1 MTKLAAQIERMA
13 AAAEKLEQSY
23 SAQVDVVQKLSSAFS
38 SMDVGGAVSGIEA
51 LNKTLGGMQEKMK
64 DAGKTSESTFS
75 RLAKSVESTGKS
87 LSQKFPKSVAVAVGA
102 LTGFYQGIKNVL
114 ALARGVS
121 GFIGSFVD
129 GLANIAVSIIAIP
142 FKMFEGLIDLAAKSG
157 NGMNELAVAIEKLRK
172 EFGALTGPTNK
183 AIVSVSKEL
192 KGFSDTGLSAWR
204 VFGTLAERLD
214 YIRELATE
222 MGGTFAKVRKEFEEN
237 GGALLAYQKG
247 LGISNEDMK
256 GIGRN
261 AISMGE
267 KTTVALKDM
276 TKQSYALGDA
286 FGLDAKLISRDMSKA
301 MTDVKH
307 FGGATVKAIGE
318 ASTYAR
324 KLGLEL
330 KDITGTLDAFDTFDS
345 AAENAA
351 KLSQAFGTNI
361 DAFKLMEEQDPAK
374 QLDMLRKSFRD
385 AGVDASN
392 FNRAQLKLVSGTTGL
407 DESTVK
413 TALSMKNQG
422 ASMSEIQKKS
432 GEAEKRTMTQAQ
444 AMGQLSDAIE
454 RMVKSGAAQTGG
466 FWDMFVKGFLGG
478 IQQSKEFQTII
489 WNIKRA
495 LDETYRQ
502 GVRLGRMFVDMFPG
516 VKDFLGGIGDFF
528 QPAKFKRMVGGVVD
542 VLRDWMAGLT
552 SNNGSASFSNL
563 MDKIQEKF
571 FDFFNSET
579 SSGKRMITGFKTFL
593 KTMATVI
600 GEGIKSFI
608 PKLTEGIK
616 SITELI
622 TDPKKFLAG
631 AKSGGSGA
639 MSIVMEIIDPI
650 IKAFDNPVMMNNLWK
665 AIKGFASIL
674 FDKLADLLYEAAKAM
689 PIKGW
694 VAIGAV
700 LFGPAVG
707 QAILGAGIN
716 LLGGAIKNVFI
727 KSAEKALVDK
737 AVTAAFEKATGAL
750 VTKGAEA
757 ATSAATDAVSKGAT
771 SAATS
776 GAGGI
781 SKLASLLANPYV
793 LVAVAALAITVG
805 AFALAKTSM
814 KNESE
819 KLQDAI
825 DDEEWLKKLED
836 KSKTVDERIDMMKQ
850 ERIKHLKKADDEA
863 GAGILNFLRGGMS
876 EQEADARAKGE
887 SINKQL
893 MEEKTKK
900 DRELIV
906 GTPEYQAKMKLAADQ
921 NKKRILDS
929 MGPVTVEN
937 AAERFK
943 KVGDLAK
950 QVSGKDFDLADK
962 MKMIRD
968 KLDSVDFSIFGN
980 KEKEDKLNLA
990 LTALSSVK
998 ALFGVIGDVGQLSAK
1013 ATSSIKMIDNNQL
1026 KAAFDSLKTFG
1037 DTVLVGIV
1045 DPKFIERLQMSAT
1058 YSKSAAVNTSAIS
1071 DGLKTTF
1078 ASVSEIDTAIKAT
1091 KNFAQTNVKGAF
1103 QASLAAIKDMVKVA
1117 NDLDT
1122 ALADGRINKIDIKTK
1137 LQNVANAVGMG
1148 GKATYT
1154 VNPSKEVQITVNLH
1168 VTMDVDKVERV
1179 IIENSKSI
1187 IRDRINFATNNPTE
1201 KGNSEISDSL
1211 GATPKLIKPSGTKN

>member
-1 MTKLAAQIERMA
+1 MTKLAVQIERMA
-13 AAAEKLEQSY
+13 ASAEKLEQSY
-23 SAQVDVVQKLSSAFS
+23 SAQVDVVQKLASAFS
-38 SMDVGGAVSGIEA
+38 GIDVTSAVAGIEA
-51 LNKTLGGMQEKMK
+51 LNKTLGGMQDKMK

-75 RLAKSVESTGKS
+75 RLAGAAEKTGKS
-87 LSQKFPKSVAVAVGA
+87 LSQKFPKSVAVATGA
-102 LTGFYQGIKNVL
+102 LLGFKQGVANVL
-114 ALARGVS
+114 ALGKGVI
-121 GFIGSFVD
+121 GFASTFVD
-129 GLANIAVSIIAIP
+129 WFGNIAASVISFP
-142 FKMFEGLIDLAAKSG
+142 LKMFEAFIDLAAKSG
-157 NGMNELAVAIEKLRK
+157 GGMDELAVAIEKLRAQ
-172 EFGALTGPTNK
+172 FGYLTGPTNK
-183 AIVSVSKEL
+183 AIISTSKEL

-214 YIRELATE
+214 YLREIATE
-222 MGGTFAKVRKEFEEN
+222 MGGTFGVVRKEFEEN
-237 GGALLAYQKG
+237 GGAILAYQKG
-247 LGISNEDMK
+247 LGISKEDMK

-261 AISMGE
+261 AISMGQ

-307 FGGATVKAIGE
+307 FGGATVKSIGE
-318 ASTYAR
+318 ASAYAR

-330 KDITGTLDAFDTFDS
+330 KDITGTLDAFETFDS

-361 DAFKLMEEQDPAK
+361 DAFKMMEEQDPGK

-392 FNRAQLKLVSGTTGL
+392 FNRAQLKLVTGATGL

-432 GEAEKRTMTQAQ
+432 GEAEKKTMTQAQ
-444 AMGQLSDAIE
+444 AMGTLADAIE
-454 RMVKSGAAQTGG
+454 RMTKSGVAQKGG
-466 FWDMFVKGFLGG
+466 FWDMFVHGFLGG
-478 IQQSKEFQTII
+478 IQQSKEFRTIMV
-489 WNIKRA
+489 NIKRA
-495 LDETYRQ
+495 LEETYRQ

-516 VKDFLGGIGDFF
+516 VQDFLGGIGDFF
-528 QPAKFKRMVGGVVD
+528 QPAKFKTMVGGVVD

-552 SNNGSASFSNL
+552 SDNGPASFGNL
-563 MDKIQEKF
+563 MDKIQGKF

-593 KTMATVI
+593 KTIATVI
-600 GEGIKSFI
+600 AEGIKLFI
-608 PKLTEGIK
+608 PKITEGLK
-616 SITELI
+616 SVTELI

-631 AKSGGSGA
+631 AKSGGSAG

-665 AIKGFASIL
+665 AIKGFASVL
-674 FDKLADLLYEAAKAM
+674 FDKLMDLLYAGAKAM
-689 PIKGW
+689 PVKGW

-707 QAILGAGIN
+707 QALLGAGIN
-716 LLGGAIKNVFI
+716 VVGGALKSIFI

-737 AVTAAFEKATGAL
+737 AVSAAFEKTTSTLVSKGVEAASTTATQA
-750 VTKGAEA
+750 VSKS
-757 ATSAATDAVSKGAT
+757 ATSAASG
-771 SAATS
+771 
-776 GAGGI
+776 GAGV

-793 LVAVAALAITVG
+793 LVAVAAVAITVG

-814 KNESE
+814 KNEAE
-819 KLQDAI
+819 KLQDVM
-825 DDEEWLKKLED
+825 DDEEFLEKLEQ
-836 KSKTVDERIDMMKQ
+836 KNNTVTD
-850 ERIKHLKKADDEA
+850 RIKILKEERLKQAKKADDEA
-863 GAGILNFLRGGMS
+863 GIGVLSFLRGGMS
-876 EQEADARAKGE
+876 EQEADARAKMK
-887 SINKQL
+887 SINEQL
-893 MEEKTKK
+893 QEAKLKA

-906 GTPEYQAKMKLAADQ
+906 GTPEYQAKMQQAATE
-921 NKKRILDS
+921 NKKRILEA
-929 MGPVTVEN
+929 MGPVTIEN

-950 QVSGKDFDLADK
+950 QVTGKDFDLADK
-962 MKMIRD
+962 MKMIRE
-968 KLDSVDFSIFGN
+968 KLDSVDFAIFGS

-990 LTALSSVK
+990 LSALSSVK
-998 ALFGVIGDVGQLSAK
+998 ALFGVIGDVGNLSAK
-1013 ATSSIKMIDNNQL
+1013 ATSSVKMIDNKSL
-1026 KAAFDSLKTFG
+1026 KESFESLKTFG

-1058 YSKSAAVNTSAIS
+1058 YSKSAAVNTAAIS
-1071 DGLKTTF
+1071 DGLKNTF
-1078 ASVSEIDTAIKAT
+1078 TSVNEVDTAIKAT

-1103 QASLAAIKDMVKVA
+1103 QAALGAIKDMVKVA

-1137 LQNVANAVGMG
+1137 LQNVANAVGLG

-1168 VTMDVDKVERV
+1168 VTMDADKVERV
-1179 IIENSKSI
+1179 IIERSQSI
-1187 IRDRINFATNNPTE
+1187 IRDRLNFATNNPTQ
-1201 KGNSEISDSL
+1201 KGNSEISDTA
-1211 GATPKLIKPSGTKN
+1211 GATPKLIKPEGTKN